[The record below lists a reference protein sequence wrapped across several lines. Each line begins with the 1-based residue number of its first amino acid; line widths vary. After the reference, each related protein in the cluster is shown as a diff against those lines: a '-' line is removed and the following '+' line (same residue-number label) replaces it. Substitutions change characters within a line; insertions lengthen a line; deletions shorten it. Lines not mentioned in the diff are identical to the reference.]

1 MLIKLQDF
9 VVCSS
14 VGIYSPLLKC
24 YVIVDFYPLFRVVDL
39 AAGVDFVYEGPY
51 TLKVI
56 AITDSPLNEPQWFT
70 EEEIIRYNNMN

>member
-1 MLIKLQDF
+1 MFICWHLFAAAKVLR
-9 VVCSS
+9 
-14 VGIYSPLLKC
+14 
-24 YVIVDFYPLFRVVDL
+24 IVDFYPLFRVVDL